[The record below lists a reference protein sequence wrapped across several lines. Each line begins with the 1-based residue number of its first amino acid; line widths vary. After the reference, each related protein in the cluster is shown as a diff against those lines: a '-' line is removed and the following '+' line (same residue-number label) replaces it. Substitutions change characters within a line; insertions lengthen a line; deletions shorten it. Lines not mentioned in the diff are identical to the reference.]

1 MRIGIDATALPPK
14 PVGAGNYIIELI
26 RALHALDSPHEFVI
40 FAQQHGRELI
50 GIPPRSGFEWVG
62 LPDHSPARRLI
73 WEQTGF
79 PGLIRRQ
86 DIDLLHSL
94 HYTRPFQ
101 LPCRSVVTFHDMTFF
116 LFPQLHTRSKR
127 IFFPLMIRYSARV
140 ADALIADSES
150 TRQDAIRILG
160 LAPEKIST
168 VPLGVRPEFR
178 PINDP
183 ALKKA
188 VRARYHLPEHFL
200 LFVGLVEP
208 RKNLPLLIKSY
219 HQAASQG
226 HSIPLVIVGRKGW
239 MYEQVLDLI
248 TDLDLSNQVHL
259 TGYVS
264 PEDLPIVYNLAD
276 VFIYPSL
283 YEGFGLPPLEA
294 LACGTPVITTAVSSM
309 PEHVG
314 QAGLLVPPG
323 DETALTQALIRL
335 LNDQELKSR
344 LSVLGPQQAAQFTWT
359 RTARET
365 LQIYEKVL
373 SHS

>member
-26 RALHALDSPHEFVI
+26 RALHALDCQHELIV
-40 FAQQHGRELI
+40 FAQQHGQSLI
-50 GIPPRSGFEWVG
+50 DVTSRPGFEWVQV
-62 LPDHSPARRLI
+62 PDLKPAQRLI

-79 PGLIRRQ
+79 PQLVSEQRL
-86 DIDLLHSL
+86 DLLHSL
-94 HYTRPFQ
+94 HYTRPLR

-127 IFFPLMIRYSARV
+127 IFFPWMIRYSART

-160 LAPEKIST
+160 LAPDQIST
-168 VPLGVRPEFR
+168 VPLGVRPEFGR
-178 PINDP
+178 VQDQ
-183 ALKKA
+183 ALLET
-188 VRARYHLPEHFL
+188 VRNRYQLPDHFL

-208 RKNLPLLIKSY
+208 RKNLPLLLKSY
-219 HQAASQG
+219 HQVINRG
-226 HSIPLVIVGRKGW
+226 RSIPLAVVGRKGW
-239 MYEQVLDLI
+239 MYEQVTDLI
-248 TDLDLSNQVHL
+248 GELGLTDRIHL
-259 TGYVS
+259 TGYIP

-276 VFIYPSL
+276 IFIYPSL

-294 LACGTPVITTAVSSM
+294 MACGTPVITTAVSSM

-323 DETALTQALIRL
+323 DENALTEAIIRL
-335 LNDQELKSR
+335 LNDEELRSR
-344 LSVLGPQQAAQFTWT
+344 LSILGPQQAAQFTWT

-365 LQIYEKVL
+365 LQVYEQVL
-373 SHS
+373 NLG